1 MKTKLFAFLATLA
14 FGGATGALA
23 VQPGDTKSAATVEFL
38 EPENYTDFRTS
49 EFGGAS
55 EQSALQNQMRKNV
68 ERAAERFL
76 PPGYHLN
83 LRFRDIDMAGDFEPW
98 RGPRLDDVRIVRD
111 IYPPRM
117 DVEYEIVKDDGE
129 VVASGQK
136 KISDMN
142 HMWRVRMRSPDQL
155 ERENELV
162 SDLIRDITRSI
173 S

>member
-14 FGGATGALA
+14 FGGVAGAFA
-23 VQPGDTKSAATVEFL
+23 IQSDETKSAATVEFL

-49 EFGGAS
+49 EFGGPS
-55 EQSALQNQMRKNV
+55 EQSALQQEMRKKI
-68 ERAAERFL
+68 ERVAERYV
-76 PPGYHLN
+76 PPGYHLT

-117 DVEYEIVKDDGE
+117 DVEYEIVRNDGE

-142 HMWRVRMRSPDQL
+142 HMQRIRLRTTDQL
-155 ERENELV
+155 ERETELV